1 MYVASDV
8 SYPARIYT
16 LRLTDL
22 QAQLWD
28 NPSAQEYENIVFGEV
43 KDWDFP
49 YKKGT
54 LIDGRYYLPADFD
67 PAKKYPLIVYYYGG
81 TTPVERSFGGRYPFN
96 LFAANGYIVYVL
108 QPSGAIGYGQE
119 FSARHQNN
127 WGKIT
132 ADEIITAVSYT
143 HLTLPTTSRV

>member
-67 PAKKYPLIVYYYGG
+67 RLKNIL
-81 TTPVERSFGGRYPFN
+81 
-96 LFAANGYIVYVL
+96 
-108 QPSGAIGYGQE
+108 
-119 FSARHQNN
+119 
-127 WGKIT
+127 
-132 ADEIITAVSYT
+132 
-143 HLTLPTTSRV
+143 